1 MVFSSITFLFFFLPL
16 FLLIFH
22 VLKPSIQLV
31 FLLFYSLLF
40 YFWGEN
46 ILIWVLLLITT
57 IDYTCGLIISDG
69 FNKSGPTKL
78 EPGAKHTRIQKLGII
93 VSIVSNLSLLA
104 YFKYANF
111 FVENTKL
118 LFSSFGI
125 NSPVLNSFTEIALPL
140 GISFFTFQSMS
151 YTIDV
156 YMGKVKANR
165 NFIQFASFVTMFP
178 QLVAGPIVRYR
189 DIEAQMIDHKIRTDD
204 FVYGIKRFI
213 IGLAKKVIIANS
225 MATVVDK
232 IFALPF
238 SELSTGVAWLG
249 LIAYSLQIYFDFSGY
264 SCMAIGMGKMI
275 GFNFPENFNYP
286 YMSRSIQE
294 FWRRWHMTLSSWFR
308 DYLYIPLGGSQKGNL
323 ITYRNLIIV
332 FFLCGLWHGAEWNF
346 IIWGT
351 FQGFFLILERTRFK
365 KLLDKLPSV
374 LRILY
379 MNIVMMI
386 GWVFF
391 RSENLSDALQYMKI
405 IWGGSKVPTQLS
417 FISQVF
423 TTDVIFIF
431 VTGIVLSTPI
441 FLWLKKN
448 AIQYIKNKSLLN
460 LGFLIVLVLLFMLC
474 AMKLASGTYNPFIY
488 FRF

>member
-22 VLKPSIQLV
+22 VLKPSLQFV
-31 FLLFYSLLF
+31 FLLASSLLF

-46 ILIWVLLLITT
+46 ILIWILLLISL
-57 IDYTCGLIISDG
+57 IDYFCGLIISDG
-69 FNKSGPTKL
+69 FKKAGPTKV
-78 EPGAKHTRIQKLGII
+78 EHGIKHSTKQKLALTF
-93 VSIVSNLSLLA
+93 SIVSNLSILA

-111 FVENTKL
+111 FVENFKFL
-118 LFSSFGI
+118 LGNLGLSTSAF
-125 NSPVLNSFTEIALPL
+125 NSFTEIVLPL
-140 GISFFTFQSMS
+140 GISFYTFQSMS

-156 YMGKVKANR
+156 YMGNVKANR
-165 NFIQFASFVTMFP
+165 NIIQYMSFVTMFP

-189 DIEAQMIDHKIRTDD
+189 DIEAQMNKHIIRIDD

-225 MATVVDK
+225 MAVVVDK

-249 LIAYSLQIYFDFSGY
+249 IIAYTLQIYFDFSGY

-286 YMSRSIQE
+286 YMAQSIQE
-294 FWRRWHMTLSSWFR
+294 FWRRWHMTLSTWFR
-308 DYLYIPLGGSQKGNL
+308 DYLYFPLGGSKKGKFF
-323 ITYRNLIIV
+323 TYRNLIIV

-351 FQGFFLILERTRFK
+351 FHGFFLILERTRFK
-365 KLLDKLPSV
+365 SVLNRIPKL

-379 MNIVMMI
+379 MNLVVMI

-391 RSENLSDALQYMKI
+391 RSESLSNSLHYLKSLF
-405 IWGGSKVPTQLS
+405 GLGEGPSQLS
-417 FISQVF
+417 TIYQLF
-423 TTDVIFIF
+423 TTDVIIILI
-431 VTGIVLSTPI
+431 TGIILSAP
-441 FLWLKKN
+441 FFFWVQKKVN
-448 AIQYIKNKSLLN
+448 QHIKNKSLIN
-460 LGFLIVLVLLFMLC
+460 LGYLLVLALLFILC